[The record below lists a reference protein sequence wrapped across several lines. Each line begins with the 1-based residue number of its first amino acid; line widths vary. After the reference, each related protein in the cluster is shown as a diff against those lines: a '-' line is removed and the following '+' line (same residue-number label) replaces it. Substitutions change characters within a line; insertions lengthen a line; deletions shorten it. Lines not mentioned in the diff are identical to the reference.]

1 MKKIT
6 ALAALTVA
14 GFSLATPAHADEDG
28 SHPNHGRINVA
39 GRPLNA
45 DNICKQALGLVGIA
59 APWIGDPGQ
68 DACADREHTGRVRD
82 GNVESGSPSGLE

>member
-45 DNICKQALGLVGIA
+45 DNLCKQALGLVGIA

-68 DACADREHTGRVRD
+68 DACNDRDHTARARTWSED
-82 GNVESGSPSGLE
+82 PGSPSGRE

>member
-28 SHPNHGRINVA
+28 NRPDHGRINIA
-39 GRPLNA
+39 GRPFTG
-45 DNICKQALGLVGIA
+45 DNLCRQAAGLVRFA
-59 APWIGDPGQ
+59 APLAGDSMQ
-68 DACADREHTGRVRD
+68 DACNNHEHPDRVRTRSEEP
-82 GNVESGSPSGLE
+82 GSFSGQE